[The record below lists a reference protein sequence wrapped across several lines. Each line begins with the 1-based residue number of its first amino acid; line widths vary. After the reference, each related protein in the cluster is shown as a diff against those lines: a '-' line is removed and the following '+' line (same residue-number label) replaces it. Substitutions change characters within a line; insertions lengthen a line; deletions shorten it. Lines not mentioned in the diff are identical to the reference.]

1 MIREAAQDR
10 ALVRLKCRSLD
21 LAKKE
26 SRLSTAPRT
35 GRLTK
40 GSHKAGERL
49 TKVNSLGGPAR
60 KVPVN
65 SGKMQAAVA
74 LFSWQ
79 TRQYLLAIGDSMRT
93 PTTIVR
99 DLAIHKVV
107 TVASNTTLRDCAQA
121 MREEH
126 VGSVVLVDPG
136 NPRPVGI
143 ITDRD
148 IVVEAVAVG
157 LDVTTL
163 TAGDIAAKPV
173 VTVRDDEDVLDAL
186 ARMREN
192 GVRRLPVTASNG
204 HLAGVLS
211 LDDLLGALS
220 EQFDS
225 IVRVMIAERTKEG
238 ATRR

>member
-1 MIREAAQDR
+1 
-10 ALVRLKCRSLD
+10 
-21 LAKKE
+21 
-26 SRLSTAPRT
+26 
-35 GRLTK
+35 
-40 GSHKAGERL
+40 
-49 TKVNSLGGPAR
+49 
-60 KVPVN
+60 
-65 SGKMQAAVA
+65 
-74 LFSWQ
+74 
-79 TRQYLLAIGDSMRT
+79 MRT

-107 TVASNTTLRDCAQA
+107 TVTSNTTLRDCAQA

-136 NPRPVGI
+136 SPRPVGI

-163 TAGDIAAKPV
+163 TAGDIATKPV
-173 VTVRDDEDVLDAL
+173 ITVRDDEDVLDAL

-192 GVRRLPVTASNG
+192 GVRRLPVTGPHG

-211 LDDLLGALS
+211 LDDLLAALS

-225 IVRVMIAERTKEG
+225 IVRVMVAERTKEG
-238 ATRR
+238 VTRR